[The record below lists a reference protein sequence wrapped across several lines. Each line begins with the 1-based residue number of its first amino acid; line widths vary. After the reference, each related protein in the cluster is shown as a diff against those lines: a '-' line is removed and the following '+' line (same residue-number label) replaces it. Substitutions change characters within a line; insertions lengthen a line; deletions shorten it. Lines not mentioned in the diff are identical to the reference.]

1 MDPQA
6 GSTRV
11 VPVVLPLLH
20 GSQNRRRRPADSTL
34 AGDRAARGGDS
45 EALRPWRSRMSE
57 APAAGRPSLGIR
69 QPKDLGTVWAGPSI
83 GQVPA
88 VGSSPR
94 SREYHR
100 AAAGNRYRGTV
111 NGMAPEQTT
120 TRSFACPR

>member
-20 GSQNRRRRPADSTL
+20 GPQNRRRRPADSTL

-45 EALRPWRSRMSE
+45 EALRTGRSRMSE

-69 QPKDLGTVWAGPSI
+69 QPEDIGRGAPSALTATARQSRYFTNTTSLRFSLYSSSSTFARTVRIPNPPGR
-83 GQVPA
+83 
-88 VGSSPR
+88 SP
-94 SREYHR
+94 
-100 AAAGNRYRGTV
+100 
-111 NGMAPEQTT
+111 
-120 TRSFACPR
+120 